1 MILSFIF
8 PPKPPPLLFL
18 PYPFLRASLDTS
30 GGFFFPSEQVV
41 LTRRQKESGPR
52 LHSTTPFLCWASWC
66 VCVCVCVCVQVCVAP
81 RSMQTALPL
90 NQPLPSQ
97 QRLCCH
103 FPDGLLLLG
112 PHEDSCFCVFRP
124 HPLNTLA
131 PFLQSIKGFI
141 SHLSFV
147 FSDHCLLIDLQRV
160 LDVELAN
167 VLLWRG

>member
-66 VCVCVCVCVQVCVAP
+66 VCVCVCTSVCCTSVDADCPPSKSAP
-81 RSMQTALPL
+81 PLTTEAVLPL
-90 NQPLPSQ
+90 PWWPSSAWAT
-97 QRLCCH
+97 RG
-103 FPDGLLLLG
+103 FLLLRFQATSFKHTRSLLTEHKGIHFSPLICFLWPLSPYRSAESLG
-112 PHEDSCFCVFRP
+112 CGAS
-124 HPLNTLA
+124 
-131 PFLQSIKGFI
+131 
-141 SHLSFV
+141 
-147 FSDHCLLIDLQRV
+147 
-160 LDVELAN
+160 
-167 VLLWRG
+167 